1 MLNLKKNLIIT
12 LLLVVLLA
20 ISNNVFASGIN
31 MNLSSESNVTDNST
45 LTNGISSNTAITS
58 AVISTVENIED
69 NHNSSFGINTI
80 LDILLI
86 AIGLVIILLAIAI
99 LIRLK
104 H

>member
-1 MLNLKKNLIIT
+1 MLNLKKNLIFT
-12 LLLVVLLA
+12 LLLVVLLT

-31 MNLSSESNVTDNST
+31 MNLSSEANSINNST
-45 LTNGISSNTAITS
+45 LTTNTAITS
-58 AVISTVENIED
+58 AVISTVENLED
-69 NHNSSFGINTI
+69 SHNSTFGINTI

-104 H
+104 K